1 MPSYSRDLKALIIL
15 LIINTL
21 ISVIYYLLNKF
32 VFKKNK
38 EQINENGEKERKHSL
53 ELRLFIM
60 IVVPIVG
67 PVFFIASWIVFKV
80 FFSEPVD
87 LEDVVFSKDK
97 VKFNVRAEEE
107 KERNLTSLEE
117 AVEITDKK
125 DLRTLMMSVV
135 SGDIQ
140 KFLSSINFAL
150 TSDDTETAHYA
161 ASVLQDALNDFR
173 VNVEKQYKKLHED
186 PANRVVYAE
195 ALIEYMNAVLKQRV
209 FIEMEQKEY
218 VGKLDEVTEIF
229 YEEAK
234 ERLTDEQ
241 IENVALRLL
250 ETENYEACEKWCD
263 RAKILHPMA
272 LSTYTCRL
280 KLYFKQER
288 REEFFEVI
296 EELKSSSIVI
306 DKETLELIRVFRKE

>member
-1 MPSYSRDLKALIIL
+1 MPSYGRDLKALIIL
-15 LIINTL
+15 ILINTL
-21 ISVIYYLLNKF
+21 VSVIYYVLNKF
-32 VFKKNK
+32 VFRKNK
-38 EQINENGEKERKHSL
+38 EQEREDGKKEVKHSL
-53 ELRLFIM
+53 ELRLFVM
-60 IVVPIVG
+60 VLVPIVG
-67 PVFFIASWIVFKV
+67 PLFFIMSWVIFKV

-150 TSDDTETAHYA
+150 TSNDSETAHYA

-173 VNVEKQYKKLHED
+173 VNVEKQYKKLKEEPEH
-186 PANRVVYAE
+186 RVVYAE
-195 ALIEYMNAVLKQRV
+195 ALIEYMNAVLKQKV
-209 FIEMEQKEY
+209 FIDMEQKEY
-218 VGKLDEVTEIF
+218 VEKLDEVTEIF

-241 IENVALRLL
+241 IEHVALRLL
-250 ETENYEACEKWCD
+250 EIEDYDNCEKWCD
-263 RAKILHPMA
+263 RAKILHPVA

-280 KLYFKQER
+280 KMLFKMER
-288 REEFFEVI
+288 REEFFETI
-296 EELKSSSIVI
+296 EELKQSSIVI